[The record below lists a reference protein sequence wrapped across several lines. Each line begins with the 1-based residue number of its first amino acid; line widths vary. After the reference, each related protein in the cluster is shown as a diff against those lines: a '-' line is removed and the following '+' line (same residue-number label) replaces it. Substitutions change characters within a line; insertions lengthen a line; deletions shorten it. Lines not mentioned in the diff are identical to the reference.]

1 MVGVKY
7 TNEDLK
13 VMQAW
18 PLERKIQ
25 VTQAKIIEF
34 CLQFDN
40 KTYISFSGGKDS
52 TVLLDLARRVCPDML
67 AVFVDTGLE
76 YPEIRQ
82 FVKTVPNVKWLKPE
96 MNFRKVIETYGYP
109 LISKE
114 VSQKIYEYRQKPDGY
129 TAARFDENSEYN
141 KKYNG
146 RFSMAKWKWLR
157 DSDIPISHKCCQ
169 VMKKNPAKHFE
180 KESGLHP
187 IVATMASE
195 SLLRKS
201 EWLKTGCNAFD
212 AKRPMSKP
220 MSFWTEQDVLQYI
233 DRFGLAYA
241 PVYGEIVKD
250 VSGKYHTTGCDR
262 TGCVFCMYGCHVE
275 QEPNRFQKLKQTHPQ
290 LWHYCMKPWSEG
302 GLGLQNVLERMGVKY
317 E

>member
-13 VMQAW
+13 VMQSW

-52 TVLLDLARRVCPDML
+52 TVLLDLARRIRPDML

-82 FVKTVPNVKWLKPE
+82 FVKSIPNVTWLKPD

-114 VSQKIYEYRQKPDGY
+114 VSQKIYEYRQKPSGY
-129 TAARFDENSEYN
+129 TAARFEEGSEYN
-141 KKYNG
+141 RKYNG
-146 RFSMAKWKWLR
+146 RYSMAKWKWLR

-169 VMKKNPAKHFE
+169 VMKKNPAKRFE
-180 KESGLHP
+180 KASGLHP

-195 SLLRKS
+195 SQLRKT

-250 VSGKYHTTGCDR
+250 ENGRYQTTGCDR
-262 TGCVFCMYGCHVE
+262 TGCVFCCFGCHNE
-275 QEPNRFQKLKQTHPQ
+275 HEPNRFQRLKQTHPQ
-290 LWHYCMKPWSEG
+290 LWRYCMKPWNEG
-302 GLGLQNVLERMGVKY
+302 GLGLMKVLDFIGVEY

>member
-1 MVGVKY
+1 
-7 TNEDLK
+7 
-13 VMQAW
+13 
-18 PLERKIQ
+18 
-25 VTQAKIIEF
+25 
-34 CLQFDN
+34 
-40 KTYISFSGGKDS
+40 
-52 TVLLDLARRVCPDML
+52 VLLDLARRVCPDML

-82 FVKTVPNVKWLKPE
+82 FVKTVPNVTWLKPE

-109 LISKE
+109 LVSKE

-157 DSDIPISHKCCQ
+157 DSNIPISHKCCQ

-180 KESGLHP
+180 KASGLHP

-241 PVYGEIVKD
+241 PVYGDIVKD
-250 VSGKYHTTGCDR
+250 ESGKYHTTGCDR

-290 LWHYCMKPWSEG
+290 LWRYCMKPWSEG